1 VRRRRLRSLVDGGT
15 ANHAI
20 QESPEEEKW
29 IFFSNG
35 EFDIAD
41 AVKFTDRRIASMPT
55 GGSNSSLFLSLPVRY
70 VCQEDTLLYST
81 KPDIGTLMFH
91 HVSDDSTP

>member
-15 ANHAI
+15 ANYAI
-20 QESPEEEKW
+20 QESPEVEKW

-35 EFDIAD
+35 EFDIAE
-41 AVKFTDRRIASMPT
+41 AVKFTDRRIASMRT
-55 GGSNSSLFLSLPVRY
+55 GGSNSSLYLSLPVRY

-81 KPDIGTLMFH
+81 MPDIGTLMFH